1 MLACLYNNS
10 KIQGMGFLQAREG
23 EMTNEEADALLEEQ
37 VWFDYL
43 YGKVMKVNLSSDD
56 EFEEWMY
63 DGDNGAG
70 TAQRVI
76 DSIRN
81 RNS

>member
-1 MLACLYNNS
+1 MYNNS